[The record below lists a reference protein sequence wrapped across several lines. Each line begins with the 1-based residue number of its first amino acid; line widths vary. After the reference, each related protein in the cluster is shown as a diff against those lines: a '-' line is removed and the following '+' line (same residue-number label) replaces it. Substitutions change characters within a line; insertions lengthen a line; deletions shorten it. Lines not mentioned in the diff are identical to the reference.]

1 MILNWQEIVKA
12 TSKNILTPLWNA
24 GIVALEQSINAL
36 ITNIANCLWP
46 KGSICLLCF
55 NIRWTFRNVYIRR
68 IIILRLMCEN
78 IIFRLKNWFDLQLHT
93 ITNTPCWSPL
103 IFWNIHFGIY
113 FKLNFFFSVLMDIS
127 KNQWRSTGGLD
138 GTTFLKPH

>member
-55 NIRWTFRNVYIRR
+55 NIRWAFRNVY
-68 IIILRLMCEN
+68 MYQ
-78 IIFRLKNWFDLQLHT
+78 KNHNPKINVWKHKFQ
-93 ITNTPCWSPL
+93 IEEL
-103 IFWNIHFGIY
+103 IWYTVDVLLGQSIKLIQVVSTSKFHEYWWIHFGFIFFVPSTCCRASEASKIDY
-113 FKLNFFFSVLMDIS
+113 FKN
-127 KNQWRSTGGLD
+127 
-138 GTTFLKPH
+138 